1 MPPSSRAPRARVD
14 RALIVGARAH
24 FDDPAYYAK
33 TYAERRE
40 DIRYYEA
47 IVAPGA
53 RVLEYGVGAGR
64 IAIPLARR
72 GARVVGV
79 DWSRPMLDDLARRLA
94 RERGDVR
101 ARVRAV
107 HGDMREVSLRARF
120 DLVLVTFNTFLH
132 LYTRDDVER
141 FLSRARRHLARE
153 GSLVIDVSVPHPG
166 DLARDPDRL
175 YRAPRLRHPTT
186 GQLVRYGERFDYD
199 ASRQILFVTSEFEP
213 VDGAPP
219 FAVPLAHRQYFPEE
233 LSALLHYNGFEVTGV
248 EGGFEG
254 EALTRHSDVM
264 ILTARAQ
271 AARARRPASV

>member
-1 MPPSSRAPRARVD
+1 MLPRPRAPQARVD
-14 RALIVGARAH
+14 RALVVGARAH

-33 TYAERRE
+33 TYADRRE
-40 DIRYYEA
+40 DVRYYEA
-47 IVAPGA
+47 RAGGA
-53 RVLEYGVGAGR
+53 GLRVLEYGVGAGR

-94 RERGDVR
+94 DEPLDVR

-120 DLVLVTFNTFLH
+120 ELVLVTFNTFLH
-132 LYTRDDVER
+132 LYTRDDAER
-141 FLSRARRHLARE
+141 FLERARRHLATD
-153 GSLVIDVSVPHPG
+153 GSLVLDVSVPHPG
-166 DLARDPDRL
+166 DLARAPDRV
-175 YRAPRLRHPTT
+175 YRAPRLRHPST

-199 ASRQILFVTSEFEP
+199 AARQILFVTSEFEP

-248 EGGFEG
+248 EGGFAG

-264 ILTARAQ
+264 IFTARRRG
-271 AARARRPASV
+271 RA

>member
-1 MPPSSRAPRARVD
+1 MPPRPKPPLARVD
-14 RALIVGARAH
+14 RALVVGARAH

-33 TYAERRE
+33 TYASRV
-40 DIRYYEA
+40 DDVRYYEA
-47 IVAPGA
+47 LAGRPGV

-79 DWSRPMLDDLARRLA
+79 DWSGPMLEDLERRLA
-94 RERGDVR
+94 QEPPDVR
-101 ARVRAV
+101 GRVRAV

-132 LYTRDDVER
+132 LYTREDVER
-141 FLSRARRHLARE
+141 FLARARRHLAPL
-153 GSLVIDVSVPHPG
+153 GSLVIDVSVPHPL

-199 ASRQILFVTSEFEP
+199 ARRQILFVTSEFEP

-219 FAVPLAHRQYFPEE
+219 FAVPLAHRQFFPEE
-233 LSALLHYNGFEVTGV
+233 LAALLHYNGFDVARV
-248 EGGFEG
+248 DGGFDG
-254 EALTRHSDVM
+254 EPLTRHSDVM
-264 ILTARAQ
+264 IFTARRRG
-271 AARARRPASV
+271 RA